1 MDLFF
6 FYSAC
11 SYLIYISDYSIIN
24 VRILDNFDLHLEAS
38 NAMIY
43 NMTNAEFL
51 VWKKKM
57 AFAKY

>member
-1 MDLFF
+1 MT
-6 FYSAC
+6 
-11 SYLIYISDYSIIN
+11 YLIYISDYSIIN
-24 VRILDNFDLHLEAS
+24 VIILDNFDLHLEAS